1 MSTTAELRELA
12 REVAEAESNLTA
24 MRARRDAAIAQA
36 AAEGIRQRDIV
47 ESTGLTREQVRRIV
61 LAGKGDGRAT

>member
-36 AAEGIRQRDIV
+36 AADGIRQRDIV

-61 LAGKGDGRAT
+61 LAGKRDAE